1 MRTALAKLLVAIT
14 LLSSAPAPLWAH
26 AALKRSTPAAGA
38 HLAQVPTLLRL
49 DFTETLEL
57 NFASLRLVSSS
68 GREIALGPL
77 AYAPDSRRS
86 LIASVKGAMDAGI
99 YVVMWQVAGDD
110 GHPVRGRFE
119 FVVAP
124 GVMGTKAA
132 PGEMPGMHH
141 DPVAMPEGEGFG
153 AESPLYV
160 VVRWVQF
167 VAVLLTVGAVSFR
180 YFVLG
185 SLRRDVEREG
195 ERAEPAFLA
204 DAERH
209 AAKVGQA
216 AVAVLGASLVLRL
229 FAQSYAMHGRGGV
242 FDASLIGPMVGR
254 TMWGWG
260 WLLQLV
266 GLVLAGVGFQR
277 ARSTSR
283 EVFLPGRKGRPA
295 STVWWQL
302 AAIGAVL
309 IALSPGLSGHAASAP
324 KLRLLAMLADGLHVM
339 GASSWLG
346 TLAVL
351 LIAGLAAAMR
361 QPQVRRGAIVRSQV
375 NAFSPAALISAGLA
389 AVTGVFAGWLHVG
402 TIPNLWGTRYG
413 VILLIKLGIL
423 SIVALTGF
431 YNWRFVQP
439 RLGTDEATV
448 RLQRSARIEVAV
460 AVLVLLATAVLV
472 ALPTSMDAVM

>member
-1 MRTALAKLLVAIT
+1 
-14 LLSSAPAPLWAH
+14 
-26 AALKRSTPAAGA
+26 
-38 HLAQVPTLLRL
+38 
-49 DFTETLEL
+49 
-57 NFASLRLVSSS
+57 
-68 GREIALGPL
+68 
-77 AYAPDSRRS
+77 
-86 LIASVKGAMDAGI
+86 
-99 YVVMWQVAGDD
+99 
-110 GHPVRGRFE
+110 
-119 FVVAP
+119 
-124 GVMGTKAA
+124 
-132 PGEMPGMHH
+132 MPGMHH

-160 VVRWVQF
+160 VVRWVEF
-167 VAVLLTVGAVSFR
+167 VALLLTVGAVSFR

-185 SLRRDVEREG
+185 SMRSDVEHDREG
-195 ERAEPAFLA
+195 AEPAFLA
-204 DAERH
+204 DAERN
-209 AAKVGQA
+209 ASRVGQA
-216 AVAVLGASLVLRL
+216 AVVVLGATLVLRL

-242 FDASLIGPMVGR
+242 LDASLVGAMVGS

-266 GLVLAGVGFQR
+266 GLVLAGVGFQQ

-283 EVFLPGRKGRPA
+283 EVFQPGRKGRPA
-295 STVWWQL
+295 SGVWWQL

-361 QPQVRRGAIVRSQV
+361 QPPVRRSSIVRSQI
-375 NAFSPAALISAGLA
+375 NAFSPVALVSAGLA

-413 VILLIKLGIL
+413 IILLIKLGIL

-439 RLGTDEATV
+439 RLGSDDATIQ
-448 RLQRSARIEVAV
+448 LQRSARVEVAV
-460 AVLVLLATAVLV
+460 AAMVLLATAVLV
-472 ALPTSMDAVM
+472 ALPTSMDASM